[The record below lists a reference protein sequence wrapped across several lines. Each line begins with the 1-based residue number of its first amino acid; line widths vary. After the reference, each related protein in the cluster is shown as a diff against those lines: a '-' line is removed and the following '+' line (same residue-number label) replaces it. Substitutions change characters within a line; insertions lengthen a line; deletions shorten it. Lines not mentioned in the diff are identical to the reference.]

1 MTSLVTSPDIY
12 VDGYIAYTFTPQV
25 AEIYLAYLFKVG
37 PKRVQA
43 FGIHNWPGVF
53 FVADP
58 PMNHCRLRQIGNGR
72 YAWLLDY
79 VIRPGGS
86 VIPQQVWSP
95 QGQEGWDQERWCR
108 TVEQSEAQLHVPVFF
123 VNADGSLGVQA
134 SQAAVGNM
142 SLRDPDEPVP
152 LSNGAHINI
161 RIRWPGHTPF
171 DEQTLARNQ
180 TPARNPITLSK
191 LVRQVGRKVLKFF
204 EYCKHAPCDPDSKWT
219 VGPNHITPDEVVL
232 IGLVQVSMGSWMPI
246 LQLMNRIIT

>member
-12 VDGYIAYTFTPQV
+12 VDGYIAYTFTSQV
-25 AEIYLAYLFKVG
+25 AEIYLAHLFKAG

-86 VIPQQVWSP
+86 VVPQQLWSP
-95 QGQEGWDQERWCR
+95 QGQECWDQERWCR

-142 SLRDPDEPVP
+142 SLRDSNEPAP
-152 LSNGAHINI
+152 LGNGLYVNI
-161 RIRWPGHTPF
+161 RIRWPGRALF
-171 DEQTLARNQ
+171 EQQTLLRNQ
-180 TPARNPITLSK
+180 TPTRNAITLSQF
-191 LVRQVGRKVLKFF
+191 VMQVGRKVLKFF
-204 EYCKHAPCDPDSKWT
+204 E
-219 VGPNHITPDEVVL
+219 VGL
-232 IGLVQVSMGSWMPI
+232 SI
-246 LQLMNRIIT
+246 LWPWQ